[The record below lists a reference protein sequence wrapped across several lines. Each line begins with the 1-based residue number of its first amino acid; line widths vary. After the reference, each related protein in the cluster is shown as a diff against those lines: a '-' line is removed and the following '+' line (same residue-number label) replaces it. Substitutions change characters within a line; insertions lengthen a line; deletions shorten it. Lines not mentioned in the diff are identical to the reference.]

1 MGACNTLIANL
12 ECDNCHRS
20 FTGNIQFKVGER
32 WQYYYRLGDEIR
44 ITSEDNDI
52 RGRQ

>member
-1 MGACNTLIANL
+1 MGAYNTLIANP

-52 RGRQ
+52 GGRQ